1 MAFKERYLK
10 ILKYFLFYFH
20 SFVDEIKKCM
30 EPLEMCKQ
38 PGHVQRLREYIDEI
52 KSDVCTLTQ
61 GVVSRIQETMNVDTI
76 GVNSFSYR
84 Y

>member
-1 MAFKERYLK
+1 MVYNIRILK
-10 ILKYFLFYFH
+10 ILKCSLFHFH
-20 SFVDEIKKCM
+20 SFVDEIKKCTK
-30 EPLEMCKQ
+30 PLEMCGK
-38 PGHVQRLREYIDEI
+38 PRHVERLREYIDEI